1 MAQRKRMWLSFE
13 VAQTF
18 TTIRSLA
25 TDFVLT
31 TMSNFLGVKHR
42 VHSAWFPCREHDP
55 LKLPEHSRRRLSVK
69 IWDWIWALKNPKSFW
84 GIIKITYL
92 FESNLFSTFLSQ
104 NQMELAIYRLPQL
117 SSHHIFLDTNKSVLY
132 NPGPHR
138 LRSLSIVVYSEHCIF
153 YKNNS
158 DT

>member
-1 MAQRKRMWLSFE
+1 MIVLWSGTDIYNMP
-13 VAQTF
+13 
-18 TTIRSLA
+18 IRSLA

-55 LKLPEHSRRRLSVK
+55 LKVPEHSRRRLSVK

-92 FESNLFSTFLSQ
+92 FESNFFQLSCLRIKWSWPSTDCHNLVG
-104 NQMELAIYRLPQL
+104 

-138 LRSLSIVVYSEHCIF
+138 LRSLSFVVYSEHCIF
-153 YKNNS
+153 CKNNS